1 MKHLSSR
8 RKRKKGA
15 TSISLFARTISL
27 RWRART
33 ANCGC
38 AHSPSSGER
47 TGTSSNSKYAKCGY
61 GLFVER
67 QMVACRMEVSGPSAC
82 WSVTDI
88 SVVRLHEQARVKNDI
103 FPSRTAWNG
112 RPETVTARYANGVIP
127 LQFMFLSNTGLVKS
141 CMKSG
146 GLSPKAKYIPRP
158 IVNKY
163 REGKV
168 KSSPEG
174 R

>member
-1 MKHLSSR
+1 LPVSE
-8 RKRKKGA
+8 
-15 TSISLFARTISL
+15 SI
-27 RWRART
+27 
-33 ANCGC
+33 
-38 AHSPSSGER
+38 
-47 TGTSSNSKYAKCGY
+47 
-61 GLFVER
+61 
-67 QMVACRMEVSGPSAC
+67 
-82 WSVTDI
+82 DI
-88 SVVRLHEQARVKNDI
+88 SVVRLHGQARYMKDI

>member
-1 MKHLSSR
+1 
-8 RKRKKGA
+8 
-15 TSISLFARTISL
+15 
-27 RWRART
+27 
-33 ANCGC
+33 
-38 AHSPSSGER
+38 
-47 TGTSSNSKYAKCGY
+47 
-61 GLFVER
+61 
-67 QMVACRMEVSGPSAC
+67 MEVSGPYTY
-82 WSVTDI
+82 WSVIDV
-88 SVVRLHEQARVKNDI
+88 SVVRLDGQARVNKVI
-103 FPSRTAWNG
+103 FPSRMAWNG
-112 RPETVTARYANGVIP
+112 QPETVTARYTNGVIP